1 MARIPLVTRDQIA
14 EKEKPAYDA
23 FIQGRAGRPNVG
35 PYSLLR
41 TCRRWRSNWRRCAPI
56 IRDEAS
62 LPQKLQELVMI
73 SVASEM
79 GCAFIWYAHAAAAR
93 QAGVRDDIVD
103 SIRERRALAN
113 LDPDEQTVV
122 DFTRELLQNRK
133 VSQPTFDAA
142 TARFGQ
148 RGTMTLTNLI
158 ACYAV
163 LAYNMNTYE
172 LEAPAHATEKALTG
186 RATMTNDALRTIL
199 PVAGWSDERARDG
212 RDHRRRRSDPA
223 DAVPHRRDQRRRA
236 RGRRARRLRPL
247 GTAHRATA
255 RRSRSTRG
263 RPRRRCAAGTT

>member
-35 PYSLLR
+35 PYSLLAHMPEMAQKLDALR
-41 TCRRWRSNWRRCAPI
+41 LYL
-56 IRDEAS
+56 RDEAS
-62 LPQKLQELVMI
+62 LSQKLQELVMI

-93 QAGVRDDIVD
+93 QIGVRDDIVD
-103 SIRERRALAN
+103 SLRERRAPAH

-122 DFTRELLQNRK
+122 DFTRELLQKRK

-172 LEAPAHATEKALTG
+172 LEAPAHATEKALT
-186 RATMTNDALRTIL
+186 
-199 PVAGWSDERARDG
+199 P
-212 RDHRRRRSDPA
+212 
-223 DAVPHRRDQRRRA
+223 
-236 RGRRARRLRPL
+236 
-247 GTAHRATA
+247 
-255 RRSRSTRG
+255 
-263 RPRRRCAAGTT
+263 